1 MMSKNSKGLSID
13 RTQPFKKHQT
23 HDHVT
28 LSRSLTPLSNNKKQR
43 KFDPNMLPNPFKYY
57 ARMLKKFHPRNKQA
71 TALCPFH
78 SDKIPSLSVNLVHGM
93 FFCFSCG
100 ARGGNVLDF
109 HMRLHG
115 IEFKKAVTELGAWK
129 YE

>member
-1 MMSKNSKGLSID
+1 MMSKNSKGPGIR
-13 RTQPFKKHQT
+13 RTQPFHKYQT
-23 HDHVT
+23 HYHAT
-28 LSRSLTPLSNNKKQR
+28 SRQTLTPLSNQKRRQ
-43 KFDPNMLPNPFKYY
+43 FDPNLLPSPREYY
-57 ARMLKKFHPRNKQA
+57 TEVLKKFYPQEKQA

-78 SDKIPSLSVNLVHGM
+78 PDKIPSFSVNLIHGM

-100 ARGGNVLDF
+100 ARGGNVLTF

-115 IEFKKAVTELGAWK
+115 IKFTKAVTELGAWK

>member
-1 MMSKNSKGLSID
+1 MKFKSREGLSING
-13 RTQPFKKHQT
+13 TQPFHKHQT
-23 HDHVT
+23 HYYAT
-28 LSRSLTPLSNNKKQR
+28 AKRSLVPLSNKKRRQ
-43 KFDPNMLPNPFKYY
+43 FDPNMLPNPREYY
-57 ARMLKKFHPRNKQA
+57 AGVLKKFHPRKKQA

-78 SDKIPSLSVNLVHGM
+78 SDKIPSLSVNLIHGM

-100 ARGGNVLDF
+100 AKGGNVLKF

-115 IEFKKAVTELGAWK
+115 IEFTKAVTELGAWK